1 MAKSTRPPANG
12 FVRVMRTAYNP
23 IGFSKGYN
31 AILWFLTVGYIFG
44 FTLSRLGY
52 LSFGTVFCGV
62 NRTPGASQ
70 TLTMGVGLHL
80 TCSQGPEQ
88 RLGSAI
94 IGYKILLRLVCIVRD
109 FEKSGCTEIEYVGMK
124 IHLFTI
130 LPASY
135 WYASKSYLRFDTPSR
150 SSTVSMGI

>member
-62 NRTPGASQ
+62 NRTPGSGAAPGECYYWLQ
-70 TLTMGVGLHL
+70 DPFKIGLHR
-80 TCSQGPEQ
+80 S
-88 RLGSAI
+88 RL
-94 IGYKILLRLVCIVRD
+94 R
-109 FEKSGCTEIEYVGMK
+109 EKWL
-124 IHLFTI
+124 H
-130 LPASY
+130 
-135 WYASKSYLRFDTPSR
+135 
-150 SSTVSMGI
+150 